1 MKNMAFSLTTAQ
13 VSAGIKT
20 VTRRTGWA
28 KLKAGEEFCAVVKG
42 QGLKPGEKVQR
53 LAILRCVSNGQE
65 SLSELVA
72 DPKYGKEEARKEG
85 FPELTGLGFVRF
97 FCEKANNGTDAW
109 TVVNRIEF
117 EYVRFFP
124 Q

>member
-28 KLKAGEEFCAVVKG
+28 GLKPGELFCAVVKG
-42 QGLKPGEKVQR
+42 MGLKKGEKVQR
-53 LAILRCVSNGQE
+53 LAILRCVSNGRE

-72 DPKYGKEEARKEG
+72 DPKHGKEEARKEG
-85 FPELTGLGFVRF
+85 FRS
-97 FCEKANNGTDAW
+97 
-109 TVVNRIEF
+109 
-117 EYVRFFP
+117 
-124 Q
+124 